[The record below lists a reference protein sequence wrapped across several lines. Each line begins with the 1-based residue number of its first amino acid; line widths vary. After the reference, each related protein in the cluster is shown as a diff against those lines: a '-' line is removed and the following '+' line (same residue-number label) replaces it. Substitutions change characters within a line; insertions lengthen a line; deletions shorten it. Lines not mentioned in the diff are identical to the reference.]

1 LESEIQLNKM
11 KNKINPAVKESVKI
25 LYTPLIATAVSVL
38 TILLLSSSPGE
49 TLYYFFTSP
58 FSTPFF
64 FGNMLNTAG
73 HLILASLGVTLVFK
87 TGMFNL
93 GGEGQIY
100 AGAFTAAA
108 AAILFAD
115 KSSPLL
121 IILIL
126 AAGSLAGAAAGF
138 ISGFLKYKWDTNELI
153 SSFLLSS
160 ALIHIINYFITG
172 AMADEN
178 SYLITTKAISES
190 FRLKQLL
197 PPSKLNWGFFISILA
212 AVISY
217 IYLYKTAGGF
227 QLRETG
233 KNPVFAWFSGIKTG
247 YFTII
252 SFTASGALHGLT
264 GSFAVS
270 GTYYMCSQNCTAG
283 IGWSAIAVSL
293 IGRNNPLYIIPS
305 ALFISFMTTG
315 VAGITMYTG
324 FPFEL
329 SSLIQAAVFFFITA
343 KITGRGNV
351 YVKKHI

>member
-1 LESEIQLNKM
+1 ML
-11 KNKINPAVKESVKI
+11 KNIIKIINLLKNDKI
-25 LYTPLIATAVSVL
+25 KIIYTPLIVVAVSVAA
-38 TILLLSSSPGE
+38 ISLLSRRPGE
-49 TLYYFFTSP
+49 TLFYFFTSP

-73 HLILASLGVTLVFK
+73 HLIIASLGVTLVFK

-108 AAILFAD
+108 VSLVLSGLSAPFA
-115 KSSPLL
+115 

-126 AAGSLAGAAAGF
+126 AAGSAAGAGAGF
-138 ISGFLKYKWDTNELI
+138 ISGYLKNKWNTNELI

-172 AMADEN
+172 PMADSG
-178 SYLITTKAISES
+178 SYLITTKALPET
-190 FRLKQLL
+190 FRLQQLL
-197 PPSKLNWGFFISILA
+197 PPSKLNPGFFA
-212 AVISY
+212 AAAAALLSY
-217 IYLYKTAGGF
+217 IYLYRTAGGF

-247 YFTII
+247 IYTVL

-264 GSFAVS
+264 GALAVT
-270 GTYYMCSQNCTAG
+270 GTYYMCSQDCTAG
-283 IGWSAIAVSL
+283 LGWSAIAVSL

-305 ALFISFMTTG
+305 ALFISFMDTG
-315 VAGITMYTG
+315 ISGVTMYTN

-329 SSLIQAAVFFFITA
+329 NSIIQAAVFFFITA
-343 KITGRGNV
+343 KITGKGRE